1 MITEPLELLA
11 ELFEEA
17 MQGFG
22 TDENALSSA
31 VVRYHIVLRDIKPV
45 YKKKY
50 GKELRERIA
59 EEVSGEYGELL
70 LSIFDARD

>member
-1 MITEPLELLA
+1 MITESLEMLA
-11 ELFEEA
+11 ELFESA
-17 MQGFG
+17 MKGFG

-45 YKKKY
+45 YNKKY

-59 EEVSGEYGELL
+59 EEVSGDYGELL
-70 LSIFDARD
+70 LSVFDARD

>member
-1 MITEPLELLA
+1 MITEQLELLA
-11 ELFEEA
+11 ELLKSA
-17 MQGFG
+17 MKGFG
-22 TDENALSSA
+22 TDKNALSSA

-59 EEVSGEYGELL
+59 E
-70 LSIFDARD
+70 